1 MNLPNLLSASRVI
14 LIIPIIFFF
23 EINYFLMSCFVFIFA
38 SLTDFLDGYLARKKN
53 LESDLGGLLDL
64 LADKLFVSILLV
76 WLSFKFDSYF
86 LLICTIVIISREI
99 SVSYLRLF
107 LITQSKEISEISSD
121 FSGKLKTSF
130 QMIGLGLLLISS
142 LNSYYFHNLG
152 LILIFLS
159 AFLSWYSFYSYLKKW
174 IV

>member
-86 LLICTIVIISREI
+86 LLICTIIIISREI

-142 LNSYYFHNLG
+142 LNPLYFYNLS

-159 AFLSWYSFYSYLKKW
+159 AFLSWYSLYSYLKKW